1 MSHTLEKE
9 IKIPFDIVLVVDEGM
24 DYGVKSGV
32 AHATITCEEWSADTD
47 KGTEYG
53 NDISVTDVHIDE
65 EDFKWMGGLSSS
77 LTKKV
82 TDLIQND
89 LEDKVEKD
97 WNYQDFE
104 DNEP

>member
-1 MSHTLEKE
+1 MTTEKE
-9 IKIPFDIVLVVDEGM
+9 IEIPFDIVLVVDEGM
-24 DYGVKSGV
+24 DYGVKSGI

-47 KGTEYG
+47 RGTQYG
-53 NDISVTDVHIDE
+53 NDITVTDVHIDE

-104 DNEP
+104 DNAP

>member
-1 MSHTLEKE
+1 MTTEKE
-9 IKIPFDIVLVVDEGM
+9 IEIPFDIVLVVDEGM
-24 DYGVKSGV
+24 DYGVKSGI
-32 AHATITCEEWSADTD
+32 AHATITLEEWSADTD
-47 KGTEYG
+47 RGTQYG
-53 NDISVTDVHIDE
+53 NDITVTDVHIDE

-104 DNEP
+104 DNAP

>member
-1 MSHTLEKE
+1 MTTEKKIE
-9 IKIPFDIVLVVDEGM
+9 IPFDIVLVVDEGM
-24 DYGVKSGV
+24 DYGVKSGI

-47 KGTEYG
+47 RGTQYG
-53 NDISVTDVHIDE
+53 NDITVTDVHIDE

-77 LTKKV
+77 MTKKV

-104 DNEP
+104 DNAP

>member
-1 MSHTLEKE
+1 MSYKVEKE
-9 IKIPFDIVLVVDEGM
+9 IEIPFDIVLVVDEGM
-24 DYGVKSGV
+24 DYGVKSGI

-47 KGTEYG
+47 RGTEYG
-53 NDISVTDVHIDE
+53 NDITVTDVHIDE

-104 DNEP
+104 DNAP

>member
-9 IKIPFDIVLVVDEGM
+9 IKIPFDIVLDVHEGM

>member
-1 MSHTLEKE
+1 MSYKVEKE
-9 IKIPFDIVLVVDEGM
+9 IEIPFDIVLVVDEGM
-24 DYGVKSGV
+24 DYGVKSGI

-47 KGTEYG
+47 RGTEYG
-53 NDISVTDVHIDE
+53 NDITVTDVHIDE
-65 EDFKWMGGLSSS
+65 ENFKWMGGLSSS

-104 DNEP
+104 DNAP

>member
-1 MSHTLEKE
+1 MSYKVEKE
-9 IKIPFDIVLVVDEGM
+9 IEIPFDIVLVVDEGM
-24 DYGVKSGV
+24 DYGVKSGT
-32 AHATITCEEWSADTD
+32 ANATITCEEWSADTD
-47 KGTEYG
+47 RGTEYG
-53 NDISVTDVHIDE
+53 NDITVTDVHINE

-104 DNEP
+104 DNAP

>member
-9 IKIPFDIVLVVDEGM
+9 IKIPFDIVLIVDEGM
-24 DYGVKSGV
+24 DYGVKSGI
-32 AHATITCEEWSADTD
+32 AHATITCEEWSSDTD
-47 KGTEYG
+47 RGTQYG
-53 NDISVTDVHIDE
+53 NDITVTDVHIDE